1 MDHQVFS
8 DTKTKILSNTEQS
21 KHIDDKC
28 FPRKKKK
35 NIFNSFSITI
45 ADFSPLFLFYLFLH
59 SLCHIFFFSFA
70 IKAVDQVIY
79 SIDQYI
85 LQKIP
90 LELFLKL
97 QKIKQ
102 KLKD

>member
-1 MDHQVFS
+1 M
-8 DTKTKILSNTEQS
+8 TNA
-21 KHIDDKC
+21 
-28 FPRKKKK
+28 FPEKKYIY
-35 NIFNSFSITI
+35 IFNSFSITI

-59 SLCHIFFFSFA
+59 SLCHIFFSFA

-85 LQKIP
+85 LHKIP

>member
-1 MDHQVFS
+1 M
-8 DTKTKILSNTEQS
+8 TNA
-21 KHIDDKC
+21 
-28 FPRKKKK
+28 FPEKKK
-35 NIFNSFSITI
+35 IFLTAFPFSITI
-45 ADFSPLFLFYLFLH
+45 ADFSPLFLFYLFLR
-59 SLCHIFFFSFA
+59 SLCHFFFFSFA

-85 LQKIP
+85 LYKIP

>member
-1 MDHQVFS
+1 M
-8 DTKTKILSNTEQS
+8 TNA
-21 KHIDDKC
+21 
-28 FPRKKKK
+28 FPEKKKK

-59 SLCHIFFFSFA
+59 SLCHIFFSFA

-85 LQKIP
+85 LHKIP

>member
-1 MDHQVFS
+1 M
-8 DTKTKILSNTEQS
+8 TNA
-21 KHIDDKC
+21 
-28 FPRKKKK
+28 FPEKKYIY
-35 NIFNSFSITI
+35 IFNSFSITI

-59 SLCHIFFFSFA
+59 SLCHIFFSFA

>member
-59 SLCHIFFFSFA
+59 SLCHIFFSFA

>member
-1 MDHQVFS
+1 M
-8 DTKTKILSNTEQS
+8 TNA
-21 KHIDDKC
+21 
-28 FPRKKKK
+28 FPEKKK
-35 NIFNSFSITI
+35 IFLTAF
-45 ADFSPLFLFYLFLH
+45 PLLLQTFHHYFYFICFCIH
-59 SLCHIFFFSFA
+59 FVIFFFSFA

-85 LQKIP
+85 LHKIP

>member
-1 MDHQVFS
+1 M
-8 DTKTKILSNTEQS
+8 TNA
-21 KHIDDKC
+21 
-28 FPRKKKK
+28 FPEKKKK
-35 NIFNSFSITI
+35 IFLTAF
-45 ADFSPLFLFYLFLH
+45 PLLLQTFHHYFYFICFCIH
-59 SLCHIFFFSFA
+59 FVIFFFSFA

-85 LQKIP
+85 LHKIP